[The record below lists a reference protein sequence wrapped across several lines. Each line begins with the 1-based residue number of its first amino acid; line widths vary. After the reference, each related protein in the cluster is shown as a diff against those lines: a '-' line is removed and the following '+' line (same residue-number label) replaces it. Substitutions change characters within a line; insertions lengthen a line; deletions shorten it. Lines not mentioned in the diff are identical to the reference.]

1 MGSVPLA
8 SLAQG
13 LVMMFR
19 CWTRWPLVSLLVL
32 GAVACAT
39 PPLAAPGPGPSVI
52 PRDVVTT
59 GLPPTEQLWGGV
71 IVGLDNRADHTL
83 LEVVSYPLRT
93 SQEPLTGRMTD
104 GRFRLEVRGFLDP
117 LDYRTGRRITARGL
131 VQRTEAGRIGEVE
144 YVFPVMVASDLYL
157 WPEVPAADWRP
168 GGVSVGIG
176 IGIGL

>member
-1 MGSVPLA
+1 
-8 SLAQG
+8 
-13 LVMMFR
+13 
-19 CWTRWPLVSLLVL
+19 LVSLLVL

-83 LEVVSYPLRT
+83 LEVVSYPLRN
-93 SQEPLTGRMTD
+93 QEPRTSSMTD

-117 LDYRTGRRITARGL
+117 VDYRTGRRITARGP
-131 VQRTEAGRIGEVE
+131 VQRREAGRIGEVD
-144 YVFPVMVASDLYL
+144 YVFPVMVASELYL
-157 WPEVPAADWRP
+157 WPEVAAPERRS
-168 GGVSVGIG
+168 GGVTFGIG

>member
-1 MGSVPLA
+1 M
-8 SLAQG
+8 
-13 LVMMFR
+13 VMMPGR
-19 CWTRWPLVSLLVL
+19 WTRWPVVALLVL

-39 PPLAAPGPGPSVI
+39 PPLTAPGPGPSLT
-52 PRDVVTT
+52 PRDAVAT

-83 LEVVSYPLRT
+83 LEVVSYPLRN
-93 SQEPLTGRMTD
+93 QEPQTGRMTD

-117 LDYRTGRRITARGL
+117 IDYRTGRRITARGL
-131 VQRTEAGRIGEVE
+131 IQRTEAGRIGEVE

-157 WPEVPAADWRP
+157 WPEVTARDWRP
-168 GGVSVGIG
+168 GGVTFGIG

>member
-1 MGSVPLA
+1 MPVRW
-8 SLAQG
+8 
-13 LVMMFR
+13 M
-19 CWTRWPLVSLLVL
+19 RWPLLGLLVL

-39 PPLAAPGPGPSVI
+39 PPLTAPGPGPWVT
-52 PRDVVTT
+52 PRDAVAG

-83 LEVVSYPLRT
+83 LEVVSYPLRA
-93 SQEPLTGRMTD
+93 SQEPLIGRMTD

-117 LDYRTGRRITARGL
+117 LDYRTGRRVTARGL

-157 WPEVPAADWRP
+157 WPEVPGRNARP